1 MVDIKDKINKLL
13 KKRVLL
19 LDGATGTELQ
29 KRGMP
34 PGACPEIWCLENPR
48 IIQAIHSDYQKSGA
62 DVVYTCTFGA
72 NRFKLGQYDV
82 RNVREVNSRL
92 ARLAKGAVGE
102 KAMVAGDIGPT
113 GQFVK
118 PFGNV
123 DFEEAVEVFKEQ
135 ARGLLEGGVDLFVI
149 ETMMDIQEARAALI
163 AVKEV
168 TDSFVMVTMTFEQ
181 EGRTLNGTDPVTAL
195 ITLQS
200 LGADAVG
207 CNCST
212 GPEEMLEYIKAMKP
226 YAKVPLVAKPNAGIP
241 KLVGDETVFDMP
253 PAGFASFGKKYVS
266 TGVNIMGGCCGTSPE
281 HIYAFSKEIQKEKPH
296 APFRKSISALSSARK
311 FIVLEKDKPLCIV
324 GERINP
330 TGKKAL
336 QQELL
341 DGKMS
346 LIRKMTKEQKKD
358 GAGLLDVNVGVPGI
372 DEVKTMHDVISLL
385 STITDLP
392 LVIDSSNIG
401 AIQTALRIYPGR
413 ALINSISGEEE
424 KLRKLLP
431 IAAKYGAMFILLP
444 LTGKEIPET
453 AEKRKKIIKSVFKE
467 AGEFG
472 FTKDDIVADGLVMTV
487 ASDSMAAMETL
498 KTIDWCSR
506 KFGCKTIAGLTNV
519 SFGMPQRKWINA
531 AFLAMAQASGLTL
544 AIANPSNEELMNVKM
559 AADVLTQ
566 KDKDASSFI
575 SYFSETSRADEEI
588 PPIPPLVKGG
598 EGGLSDEEAVKAEKA
613 SPGHEVFQAIL
624 EGNREEINDF
634 IKKALSFG
642 TTADSLVHDMMIPAI
657 SEVGD
662 LFDKKEYFLPQLIA
676 SAETMKKGLE
686 YLDPYLKKDV
696 SRREEKASILLA
708 TVKGDIHDIGKNIVA
723 LMLKN
728 HGFNVIDLGK
738 DVSSEK
744 IIEEIKVYRP
754 AIVGLSALMTTT
766 MVNMKEVIDMA
777 RREGLKCKFIIGGA
791 VVSRSYAQ
799 SIGAEYAK
807 DGVGAV
813 QLAQRLC
820 AESHDEDL
828 RQED

>member
-1 MVDIKDKINKLL
+1 MNIKNKIINLL
-13 KKRVLL
+13 KRRVLI

-29 KRGMP
+29 KRGIP
-34 PGACPEIWCLENPR
+34 QGVCPEMWCIENPR
-48 IIQAIHSDYQKSGA
+48 VIQAVHSDYQKSGA

-72 NRFKLGQYDV
+72 NRFKLGQYDIS
-82 RNVREVNSRL
+82 NIGEVNRQL
-92 ARLAKGAVGE
+92 ARLAKDAVGE

-118 PFGNV
+118 PFGNIEF
-123 DFEEAVEVFKEQ
+123 DEAVEVFKEQ
-135 ARGLLEGGVDLFVI
+135 VRGLLEGGVDLFVI

-163 AVKEV
+163 AVKEI
-168 TDSFVMVTMTFEQ
+168 TDAFVMVTMTFE
-181 EGRTLNGTDPVTAL
+181 EAGRTLNGTDPISAL

-212 GPEEMLEYIKAMKP
+212 GPEGMLEYIAAMKP

-241 KLVGDETVFDMP
+241 KLVDNETVFDMQP
-253 PAGFASFGKKYVS
+253 VEFASFGKEYVS
-266 TGVNIMGGCCGTSPE
+266 AGVNILGGCCGTLPA
-281 HIYAFSKEIQKEKPH
+281 HIHELKKEIRKEKPR
-296 APFRKSISALSSARK
+296 APIRKSISALSSARN

-346 LIRKMTKEQKKD
+346 LIRQMTKEQKRD

-372 DEVKTMHDVISLL
+372 DEVKAMHDVISLL

-392 LVIDSSNIG
+392 LVIDSSNVK
-401 AIQTALRIYPGR
+401 AIETALRLYPGR

-444 LTGKEIPET
+444 LTGKEIPAT
-453 AEKRKKIIKSVFKE
+453 AEKRKEIVKSVFKE
-467 AGEFG
+467 AGRFG
-472 FTKDDIVADGLVMTV
+472 FTKDDIVVDGLVMTV
-487 ASDSMAAMETL
+487 ASDSMAALETL
-498 KTIDWCSR
+498 KTIEWCSH
-506 KFGCKTIAGLTNV
+506 KFRCNTIVGLTNV

-531 AFLAMAQASGLTL
+531 TFLAMAQASGLTL
-544 AIANPSNEELMNVKM
+544 AIANPSSEELMNIKM
-559 AADVLTQ
+559 AADVLMQ
-566 KDKDASSFI
+566 KDKDASLFI
-575 SYFSETSRADEEI
+575 SYFSEISHADEVNMKTEK
-588 PPIPPLVKGG
+588 PPPEQK
-598 EGGLSDEEAVKAEKA
+598 
-613 SPGHEVFQAIL
+613 VFQAVL

-634 IKKALSFG
+634 AKEALSSG
-642 TTADSLVHDMMIPAI
+642 TSADSLVQDIMIPAI
-657 SEVGD
+657 IKVGD

-676 SAETMKKGLE
+676 SAEAMQKGLE
-686 YLDPYLKKDV
+686 YIDPYLRKDV
-696 SRREEKASILLA
+696 SAQEKKVVVLLA
-708 TVKGDIHDIGKNIVA
+708 TVKGDIHDIGKNIVS

-738 DVSSEK
+738 DVPAEK
-744 IIEEIKVYRP
+744 IIEEIKQVKP

-766 MVNMKEVIDMA
+766 MVNMKDVIELA
-777 RREGLKCKFIIGGA
+777 REEELDCKFIAGGA
-791 VVSRSYAQ
+791 VVSKSFAR

-813 QLAQRLC
+813 RLARKLST
-820 AESHDEDL
+820 EGLVRSK
-828 RQED
+828 R

>member
-1 MVDIKDKINKLL
+1 MNIKDKINKLL
-13 KKRVLL
+13 NKRVLI

-29 KRGMP
+29 KGGMP
-34 PGACPEIWCLENPR
+34 QGACPEIWCLENPR

-82 RNVREVNSRL
+82 HNIREVNSRL
-92 ARLAKGAVGE
+92 AKLSKDAVGE

-118 PFGNV
+118 PFGNI

-135 ARGLLEGGVDLFVI
+135 AVGLLEGGVDLFVI

-168 TDSFVMVTMTFEQ
+168 TDAFVMVTMTFEQ
-181 EGRTLNGTDPVTAL
+181 DGRTLNGTDPVTAL

-281 HIYAFSKEIQKEKPH
+281 HIYAFRKEIQKEKPH

-346 LIRKMTKEQKKD
+346 LIRQMTKEQKRD
-358 GAGLLDVNVGVPGI
+358 GAGILDVNVGVPGI
-372 DEVKTMHDVISLL
+372 DEVKTMHEVVSLL

-392 LVIDSSNIG
+392 LVIDSSNIE
-401 AIQTALRIYPGR
+401 AIETALRIYPGR
-413 ALINSISGEEE
+413 ALINSISGEEG
-424 KLRKLLP
+424 KLKKLLP

-444 LTGKEIPET
+444 LTDREIPET
-453 AEKRKKIIKSVFKE
+453 AEKRKKIIKSVFKDAE
-467 AGEFG
+467 RFG
-472 FTKDDIVADGLVMTV
+472 FTRDDIVVDGLVMTV

-498 KTIDWCSR
+498 KTIEWCSR
-506 KFGCKTIAGLTNV
+506 KFKCKTIAGVTNV

-531 AFLAMAQASGLTL
+531 AFLAMAQAFGLTL
-544 AIANPSNEELMNVKM
+544 AIANPSNEELINVKI

-575 SYFSETSRADEEI
+575 SYFSETSHISKPDVEADKI
-588 PPIPPLVKGG
+588 
-598 EGGLSDEEAVKAEKA
+598 
-613 SPGHEVFQAIL
+613 SPEQEVFQAIL
-624 EGNREEINDF
+624 EGNREEIKRF
-634 IKKALSFG
+634 IKKALSSG
-642 TTADSLVHDMMIPAI
+642 TTADSLVRDTMIPAI
-657 SEVGD
+657 RETGD

-676 SAETMKKGLE
+676 SAEVMKRGLE
-686 YLDPYLKKDV
+686 YLDPYLKRDV
-696 SRREEKASILLA
+696 STQEAKAPVLLA
-708 TVKGDIHDIGKNIVA
+708 TVKGDIHDIGKNIVF

-791 VVSRSYAQ
+791 VVSKSYAQ

-813 QLAQRLC
+813 RLAQRLY
-820 AESHDEDL
+820 AEFYDEKL
-828 RQED
+828 KQGN

>member
-1 MVDIKDKINKLL
+1 MNTKNKIINLL
-13 KKRVLL
+13 KRRVLI

-29 KRGMP
+29 KRDMP
-34 PGACPEIWCLENPR
+34 QGACPETWCLEKPH

-82 RNVREVNSRL
+82 SNIREVNRQL
-92 ARLAKGAVGE
+92 ARLAKDAVGE

-113 GQFVK
+113 GQFVR
-118 PFGNV
+118 PVGNI
-123 DFEEAVEVFKEQ
+123 DFEEAVGVFKEQ
-135 ARGLLEGGVDLFVI
+135 AKGLLEGGVDLFVI

-163 AVKEV
+163 AVKEI
-168 TDSFVMVTMTFEQ
+168 TDSFVMVTMTFE
-181 EGRTLNGTDPVTAL
+181 ENGRTLNGTDPVAAL

-212 GPEEMLEYIKAMKP
+212 GPEGMIEYVAAMKP

-241 KLVGDETVFDMP
+241 KLIDNETVFDMQ
-253 PAGFASFGKKYVS
+253 PADFASFGKEYVS
-266 TGVNIMGGCCGTSPE
+266 TGINIMGGCCGTSPA
-281 HIYAFSKEIQKEKPH
+281 HIHELKKEIRKEKPR
-296 APFRKSISALSSARK
+296 APIRKSISALSSARD
-311 FIVLEKDKPLCIV
+311 FIVMEKDKPLTIV

-330 TGKKAL
+330 TGKKKL

-341 DGKMS
+341 EGKMS
-346 LIRKMTKEQKKD
+346 LIRQMAKEQKRD

-372 DEVKTMHDVISLL
+372 DEEKAMHDIISLL

-392 LVIDSSNIG
+392 LVIDSSKME
-401 AIQTALRIYPGR
+401 AIEAALRLYPGR
-413 ALINSISGEEE
+413 ALINSISGEKA
-424 KLRKLLP
+424 KLKKLLP

-444 LTGKEIPET
+444 LTGKEIPAT
-453 AEKRKKIIKSVFKE
+453 AEKRKEIIKSVFNE
-467 AGEFG
+467 AGRFG
-472 FTKDDIVADGLVMTV
+472 FTKDDIVVDGLVMTV

-498 KTIDWCSR
+498 KTIEWCSH
-506 KFGCKTIAGLTNV
+506 KFRCNTIVGLTNV

-531 AFLAMAQASGLTL
+531 TFLAMAQASGLTL
-544 AIANPSNEELMNVKM
+544 AIANPSSEELMNVKM

-575 SYFSETSRADEEI
+575 SHFSEISHADKN
-588 PPIPPLVKGG
+588 PPLPPFSKGG
-598 EGGLSDEEAVKAEKA
+598 MGGFLDEMDVKAEKI
-613 SPGHEVFQAIL
+613 PPEQKVFQAIL
-624 EGNREEINDF
+624 EGDREEINDF
-634 IKKALSFG
+634 AKEALSSG
-642 TTADSLVHDMMIPAI
+642 ISADKLVQDVMIPAI
-657 SEVGD
+657 IKVGD

-676 SAETMKKGLE
+676 SAEAMKKGLE
-686 YLDPYLKKDV
+686 YLDPYLEKDISTQKKKV
-696 SRREEKASILLA
+696 IVLLA
-708 TVKGDIHDIGKNIVA
+708 TVKGDIHDIGKNIVS

-744 IIEEIKVYRP
+744 IIEEIKRVKL

-766 MVNMKEVIDMA
+766 MVNMKEVIELA
-777 RREGLKCKFIIGGA
+777 EKKGLDCKFIVGGA
-791 VVSRSYAQ
+791 VVSKSFAR

-813 QLAQRLC
+813 RLAQKLSS
-820 AESHDEDL
+820 EL
-828 RQED
+828 L

>member
-1 MVDIKDKINKLL
+1 LDIKDKIKKIL
-13 KKRVLL
+13 KKRVLI
-19 LDGATGTELQ
+19 LDGAWGTELQ

-34 PGACPEIWCLENPR
+34 RGACPEIWCLENPR
-48 IIQAIHSDYQKSGA
+48 IIQTINSDYQKSGA
-62 DVVYTCTFGA
+62 DVVYTSTFGA
-72 NRFKLGQYDV
+72 NSFELGQY
-82 RNVREVNSRL
+82 NVHNIREVNSRL
-92 ARLAKGAVGE
+92 AKISKDAVGE

-118 PFGNV
+118 PFGSI
-123 DFEEAVEVFKEQ
+123 DFDEAVEVFKEQ

-163 AVKEV
+163 AVKEI
-168 TDSFVMVTMTFEQ
+168 TDAFVMVTMTFDED
-181 EGRTLNGTDPVTAL
+181 GRTLNGTDPVTAV

-212 GPEEMLEYIKAMKP
+212 GPEEMLQYIKAMKP
-226 YAKVPLVAKPNAGIP
+226 FAKVPLVAKPNAGIP
-241 KLVGDETVFDMP
+241 KLVGDETIFDMS
-253 PAGFASFGKKYVS
+253 PAGFASFAKRYVS

-281 HIYAFSKEIQKEKPH
+281 HIYAFKKEIQKEKPL

-311 FIVLEKDKPLCIV
+311 FIVLEHDKPLCIV

-336 QQELL
+336 QQELI

-346 LIRKMTKEQKKD
+346 LIRQMSKEQKRN
-358 GAGLLDVNVGVPGI
+358 GAELLDVNVGVPGI
-372 DEVKTMHDVISLL
+372 DEVKTMHEVVSLL
-385 STITDLP
+385 ATVTDLP
-392 LVIDSSNIG
+392 LVIDSSNIE
-401 AIQTALRIYPGR
+401 AIETALRIYPGR
-413 ALINSISGEEE
+413 ALINSISGEKE
-424 KLRKLLP
+424 KLKKLLP
-431 IAAKYGAMFILLP
+431 VAAKYGAMFILLP
-444 LTGKEIPET
+444 LTDKEIPEK
-453 AEKRKKIIKSVFKE
+453 AERRKKIIKSVFKK
-467 AGEFG
+467 AGKFG

-487 ASDSMAAMETL
+487 ASDSTAPVETL
-498 KTIDWCSR
+498 KTIEWCSR

-544 AIANPSNEELMNVKM
+544 AIANPSNEELMSVKM
-559 AADVLTQ
+559 AGDVLTQ

-575 SYFSETSRADEEI
+575 SYFPETSHIGKPDAE
-588 PPIPPLVKGG
+588 
-598 EGGLSDEEAVKAEKA
+598 AEKA
-613 SPGHEVFQAIL
+613 LPGHEVFQALL
-624 EGNREEINDF
+624 EGNREEILDF
-634 IKKALSFG
+634 TEKALSTG
-642 TTADSLVHDMMIPAI
+642 MAAGSIVQDIMTPAI
-657 SEVGD
+657 KKVGD
-662 LFDKKEYFLPQLIA
+662 SFDKKEYFLPQLIA
-676 SAETMKKGLE
+676 SAETMKKGLL

-696 SRREEKASILLA
+696 SKREEKATILLA

-738 DVSSEK
+738 DIPAERIV
-744 IIEEIKVYRP
+744 EEIKSSRP
-754 AIVGLSALMTTT
+754 DIVGLSALMTTT
-766 MVNMKEVIDMA
+766 MVNMKEVIDLA
-777 RREGLKCKFIIGGA
+777 RKEGLKCQFVIGGA
-791 VVSRSYAQ
+791 VVSKSYAQ

-813 QLAQRLC
+813 RLAQRLC